1 VFGSLDRYEKASKLN
16 AQDFKQLF
24 GVKKETFDTMIK
36 VLTVA
41 YAAKHTRRGR
51 HAKLSLQD
59 QLFLSLK
66 YWRQYVTQKE
76 LSYEF
81 EVGEATTR
89 DTIVWV
95 ENTLVKSGKFHLP
108 GKKALYGED
117 TELEVVLVDVTESPV
132 ERPKKSK
139 VGTIVRKRK
148 STPKKRS

>member
-1 VFGSLDRYEKASKLN
+1 MFGSLVRYEKASKLN

-24 GVKKETFDTMIK
+24 GVKKETFDEMIT
-36 VLTVA
+36 VLAEA
-41 YAAKHTRRGR
+41 YAAKHKRRGS

-59 QLFLSLK
+59 QLFMSLK

-81 EVGEATTR
+81 EVGEATTH

-95 ENTLVKSGKFHLP
+95 ENTLVKSGKFCLP
-108 GKKALYGED
+108 GKKVLMGED
-117 TELEVVLVDVTESPV
+117 TEVEVVLVDVTESPV

-139 VGTIVRKRK
+139 RDTIVGKRK
-148 STPKKRS
+148 SIP